1 LAGQLKG
8 DRMPKDV
15 YLQPDAPD
23 PVLTATV
30 VLGLVQRHVPS
41 AQAVTGVDESGG
53 EARSYQ
59 VDDDIILKT
68 QRPHRLRPRTSLAKE
83 AAFLHHLATFPAIPV
98 PRVLG
103 YGHAEG
109 IEYLCMTRMPGDA
122 VIRQT
127 IAGSARAGVLQ
138 ALGQV
143 LHQIHSVPQA
153 ALATSG
159 LFSGDRT
166 GDDLRARLVEAFDEV
181 LAALERAV
189 DVWPLAQS
197 PRHIADAALGALP
210 DTTTFVAL
218 HSNPGP
224 EHTFADPVTHSYTGT
239 IDFGDAYI
247 SHPALDLRR
256 WKDPADREALLR
268 GYRAAGPVDATFM
281 RVWRVTQVW
290 ADMAAIATALEHRDA
305 AHAHLQ
311 QLVDSV

>member
-1 LAGQLKG
+1 
-8 DRMPKDV
+8 MPNDL

-23 PVLTATV
+23 PVLTEAM
-30 VLGLVQRHVPS
+30 VLGLVRRHVPD
-41 AQAVTGVDESGG
+41 AHTVMGVDESGG
-53 EARSYQ
+53 EARSYL
-59 VDDDIILKT
+59 VDASLILKT

-83 AAFLHHLATFPAIPV
+83 ATFLGHMAAFPAIPV

-109 IEYLCMTRMPGDA
+109 VEYLCMTRMPGDA

-127 IAGSARAGVLQ
+127 ITGPERVRVLE

-143 LHQIHSVPQA
+143 LRQIHALPQA
-153 ALATSG
+153 PLVASG
-159 LFSGDRT
+159 RFPGDQT
-166 GDDLRARLVEAFDEV
+166 ADDLRARLGEAFNEV
-181 LAALERAV
+181 LAALERAGAI
-189 DVWPLAQS
+189 WQLARP
-197 PRHIADAALGALP
+197 PRRVADAALAALP

-224 EHTFADPVTHSYTGT
+224 EHTFAEPVTYTYTGT

-256 WKDPADREALLR
+256 WKDPAAREALLA
-268 GYRAAGPVDATFM
+268 GYLAAGPVDATFM
-281 RVWRVTQVW
+281 SIWRVTQVW
-290 ADMAAIATALEHRDA
+290 ADMAAIATAPEYRDA

-311 QLVDSV
+311 RMLDSV

>member
-1 LAGQLKG
+1 
-8 DRMPKDV
+8 MPNDV

-23 PVLTATV
+23 PVLTDAV
-30 VLGLVQRHVPS
+30 VLGLVQRHVPG
-41 AQAVTGVDESGG
+41 AHTVAGVNESGG
-53 EARSYQ
+53 EARSYLI
-59 VDDDIILKT
+59 DDGLILKT

-83 AAFLHHLATFPAIPV
+83 VAFLGHLAAFPAIPV

-109 IEYLCMTRMPGDA
+109 IEYVCMTRMPGDA

-127 IAGSARAGVLQ
+127 IAGPTRARVLQ

-143 LHQIHSVPQA
+143 LHQIHALPQSPLGA
-153 ALATSG
+153 SG
-159 LFSGDRT
+159 LFPGDRSA
-166 GDDLRARLVEAFDEV
+166 DDLRIRLGEAFDEV
-181 LAALERAV
+181 LAALERAG
-189 DVWPLAQS
+189 DVWQLPQS
-197 PRHIADAALGALP
+197 PRRVADAALAALP
-210 DTTTFVAL
+210 DTTAFVAL

-224 EHTFADPVTHSYTGT
+224 EHTFADPATHAYIGT

-256 WKDPADREALLR
+256 WKDPADREALLA
-268 GYRAAGPVDATFM
+268 GYLAAGPVDEIFM

-290 ADMAAIATALEHRDA
+290 ADMAAIASASEHRDA

-311 QLVDSV
+311 RMLDSV